1 MKSDTTNRS
10 AVSHGGLGF
19 TLIEL
24 LVVIAIIAIL
34 AGMLLPALSKAK
46 QKAHQISCLN
56 NVKQIGVAIH
66 LYTDDNNDKTPPRTD
81 GVINFATSTNPQ
93 FLNVLQRYLGATNSK
108 VFMCPT
114 ARPVPNS
121 AAGTATV
128 AGAPNPTNGT
138 AYLGNAAV
146 LARRTTQLP
155 NPSGLVYL
163 QELFDARN
171 VAYTRPRLVS
181 GNLTNPLPS
190 DTYTWWHF
198 NNGPGTVN
206 FLGYFE
212 NYTIQHQGS
221 GNLPFVDGHAE
232 TRKGEKM
239 RSGDFG
245 FNPPDHT
252 WANPITVSYT
262 TSF

>member
-1 MKSDTTNRS
+1 MEMHRRARAGDLRT
-10 AVSHGGLGF
+10 GF

-46 QKAHQISCLN
+46 MKAQRMACMN
-56 NVKQIGVAIH
+56 NVKQIGLALHI
-66 LYTDDNNDKTPPRTD
+66 YTDDNSDKTPPRAD
-81 GVINFATSTNPQ
+81 GVINFATVTNNPQ
-93 FLNVLQRYLGATNSK
+93 FLNVLQPNLGATNSR
-108 VFMCPT
+108 VFLCPT
-114 ARPVPNS
+114 ARPVPGS
-121 AAGTATV
+121 TPGTATA

-146 LARRTTQLP
+146 LQRRTSEFG
-155 NPSGLVYL
+155 NPSAIVYM

-171 VAYTRPRLVS
+171 VAFTRPRLLSGTVATVS
-181 GNLTNPLPS
+181 PS

-206 FLGYFE
+206 SLGYFE
-212 NYTIQHQGS
+212 NYTIQHQGT
-221 GNLPFVDGHAE
+221 GNLPFLDGHAE
-232 TRKGEKM
+232 VRAGEKM

-245 FNPPDHT
+245 LSPSNDT
-252 WANPITVSYT
+252 WAVTISAPYTVS
-262 TSF
+262 F